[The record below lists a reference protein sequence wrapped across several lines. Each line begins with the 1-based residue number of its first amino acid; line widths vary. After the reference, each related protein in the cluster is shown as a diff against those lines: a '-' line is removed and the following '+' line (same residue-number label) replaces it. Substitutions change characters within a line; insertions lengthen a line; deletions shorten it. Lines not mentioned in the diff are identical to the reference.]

1 MKNRKGGFLALLVC
15 LLLLLFPAH
24 AAPEQDLD
32 ALVADALEQ
41 HRQTEFLRR
50 WNSSDQ
56 KTFKAMANAHGF
68 SISEDAMD
76 SGFNAITA
84 CFRQAYGE
92 DTRFWSV
99 EQKHQYNQFEYECG
113 FTETVLHLL
122 PAGDEISLEEALAAA
137 MAAVR
142 ANADGTR
149 WHGYDEADIQRCQ
162 WSSAM
167 YLADEEHGSHWE
179 IDLYQINDVAS
190 LWYPETIGDN
200 LIATFHVILW
210 NSGRDTQVIFDDLYT
225 MRIVYQTARLY
236 HGEAFQFWPL
246 EDKARMYR
254 LLLALYDR
262 EMQRQKEIPEGI
274 ITDILSHVQSLP
286 TVQEMQPE
294 EAVALAKEEAEAAG
308 LTSAEIEACTP
319 AVHFWQDEGVQPAYQ
334 VELISGEGKPL
345 YTLSIEA
352 GP

>member
-15 LLLLLFPAH
+15 LLLLLLPAH

-32 ALVADALEQ
+32 ALVADAIEQ
-41 HRQTEFLRR
+41 HRQTNFLRR

-56 KTFKAMANAHGF
+56 KNFEAMANAHGF
-68 SISEDAMD
+68 SIGEDAMD

-113 FTETVLHLL
+113 FTETMLHLL
-122 PAGDEISLEEALAAA
+122 PAEDEISLEDALAAA
-137 MAAVR
+137 MTAVQ

-167 YLADEEHGSHWE
+167 YLADEEHGPHWE
-179 IDLYQINDVAS
+179 IDLYQINDAAS
-190 LWYPETIGDN
+190 LWYPENDGDN

-225 MRIVYQTARLY
+225 MRIVYQTARLN
-236 HGEAFQFWPL
+236 HGEAFQFWSL
-246 EDKARMYR
+246 DDKAQMYR
-254 LLLALYDR
+254 LLLSLYDR
-262 EMQRQKEIPEGI
+262 EMQRQKGIPEGI
-274 ITDILSHVQSLP
+274 ITEILSHVQSVP
-286 TVQEMQPE
+286 TDQEMQPE
-294 EAVALAKEEAEAAG
+294 EAVALAKKKAEEAG
-308 LTSAEIEACTP
+308 LSAAEIEDCTI
-319 AVHFWQDEGVQPAYQ
+319 AMYFWRDDGMKPVYQ
-334 VELISGEGKPL
+334 VEFVGGEGKPQ
-345 YTLSIEA
+345 YSLSIA
-352 GP
+352 ANP